1 MQNQV
6 SPWPWRFY
14 GSAIGVQIVD
24 AKGRAIA
31 GGKPNQDWI
40 DVDSL
45 DARLMIEAP
54 QLLDALRNVIEAT
67 IGPNGNPD
75 DWDEGSAFRRALELL
90 AKFPRQL
97 TQLTPP
103 ADQ

>member
-6 SPWPWRFY
+6 SPWPWRL
-14 GSAIGVQIVD
+14 SNSEIGVQIVD

-31 GGKPNQDWI
+31 GGNPNESWI

-45 DARLMIEAP
+45 DAQLMIEAP

-67 IGPNGNPD
+67 IGLNENPD
-75 DWDEGSAFRRALELL
+75 DWDKGSSFRKALELL
-90 AKFPRQL
+90 AKFPQQQ
-97 TQLTPP
+97 TQLSIP